1 MKALKTF
8 LKKSLILLLAIAL
21 NHLNAVAMI
30 VDNPTQNIWQQA
42 KDAIDKSRFV
52 QQVNHWADQIKKYQ
66 DMIEK
71 AQTTINQ
78 LNKVND
84 ILCYPKPSVTLK
96 KLFPIVMRCHII
108 YCSATPCAESYS
120 KLFYQRSFYR

>member
-42 KDAIDKSRFV
+42 KDAIDKSHFV
-52 QQVNHWADQIKKYQ
+52 QQVNHWADQNKKYQ
-66 DMIEK
+66 DYDRK
-71 AQTTINQ
+71 SSIN
-78 LNKVND
+78 
-84 ILCYPKPSVTLK
+84 
-96 KLFPIVMRCHII
+96 H
-108 YCSATPCAESYS
+108 
-120 KLFYQRSFYR
+120 

>member
-8 LKKSLILLLAIAL
+8 LKKSLILLLVIAL

-52 QQVNHWADQIKKYQ
+52 QQVNHWADQIKNTK
-66 DMIEK
+66 I
-71 AQTTINQ
+71 
-78 LNKVND
+78 
-84 ILCYPKPSVTLK
+84 
-96 KLFPIVMRCHII
+96 
-108 YCSATPCAESYS
+108 
-120 KLFYQRSFYR
+120 